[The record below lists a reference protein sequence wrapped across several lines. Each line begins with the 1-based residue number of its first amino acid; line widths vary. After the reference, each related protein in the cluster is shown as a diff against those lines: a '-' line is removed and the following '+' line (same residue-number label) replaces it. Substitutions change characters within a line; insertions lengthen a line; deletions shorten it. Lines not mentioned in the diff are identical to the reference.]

1 MLPTPPVYDCIGTKN
16 DSKSDKYICGDKRLG
31 PVVLPTERTLGEI
44 VYDYDRF
51 GNKTPGEFLKKWTGR
66 DGSYKYPLLNGFQLD
81 INGVPILGNMT
92 LTVGTK
98 VDRFGS
104 EYGMSYAVI
113 FK

>member
-1 MLPTPPVYDCIGTKN
+1 MLPTPSVDNCTGTKN
-16 DSKSDKYICGDKRLG
+16 DPKLDKYICGDKRLG
-31 PVVLPTERTLGEI
+31 PKVLPTERTLGEI

-51 GNKTPGEFLKKWTGR
+51 GNKTPGEFLTKWTGR